1 MTLPR
6 ISVCIATYKRADRL
20 ALLLQDLLTQ
30 TLLPVQVVV
39 VDNDAGLS
47 AQATVDQFNAQQ
59 PTRTA
64 TFELVYG
71 TQLERNISLTRNLTV
86 AMATGDW
93 LAFIDDDERAPPNW
107 LQQLYDSACANGA
120 DGVLGPVIPELPAQA
135 PDWIRKGDF
144 YSFPRLPSGA
154 VVPLNQLR
162 FGNVLLRGGPT
173 RAEPGPFDPAFQ
185 LSTGEDAD
193 MLLRLIAK
201 GAKVIW
207 CDEACVTEPVEP
219 ARMSFEWLRQR
230 AYSGGQEFA
239 RKALTGCYG
248 HMGRL
253 ARAKFA
259 AVACAKLGM
268 ALVMALLTLPFGRHH
283 TAHWL
288 IRAQANLGKLSAFSG
303 VRYQEYSRV

>member
-1 MTLPR
+1 
-6 ISVCIATYKRADRL
+6 
-20 ALLLQDLLTQ
+20 
-30 TLLPVQVVV
+30 
-39 VDNDAGLS
+39 
-47 AQATVDQFNAQQ
+47 
-59 PTRTA
+59 
-64 TFELVYG
+64 
-71 TQLERNISLTRNLTV
+71 
-86 AMATGDW
+86 
-93 LAFIDDDERAPPNW
+93 
-107 LQQLYDSACANGA
+107 
-120 DGVLGPVIPELPAQA
+120 
-135 PDWIRKGDF
+135 
-144 YSFPRLPSGA
+144 
-154 VVPLNQLR
+154 
-162 FGNVLLRGGPT
+162 
-173 RAEPGPFDPAFQ
+173 
-185 LSTGEDAD
+185 

-259 AVACAKLGM
+259 AVACAKLCM